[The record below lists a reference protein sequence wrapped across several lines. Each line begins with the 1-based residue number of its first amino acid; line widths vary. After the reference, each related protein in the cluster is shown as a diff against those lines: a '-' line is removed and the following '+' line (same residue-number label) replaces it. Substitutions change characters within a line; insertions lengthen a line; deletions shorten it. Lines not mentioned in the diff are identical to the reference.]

1 MEFIKWKYKIKGF
14 SCISLCKPSWFDNSR
29 YEEVRYTAGDNCCLI
44 RVIERANVNMNFWKI
59 EYQKVVH
66 GVIR

>member
-1 MEFIKWKYKIKGF
+1 MLQRI
-14 SCISLCKPSWFDNSR
+14 SCISLFKPSWFDHSR
-29 YEEVRYTAGDNCCLI
+29 YDEVPYTAGDNCCLI